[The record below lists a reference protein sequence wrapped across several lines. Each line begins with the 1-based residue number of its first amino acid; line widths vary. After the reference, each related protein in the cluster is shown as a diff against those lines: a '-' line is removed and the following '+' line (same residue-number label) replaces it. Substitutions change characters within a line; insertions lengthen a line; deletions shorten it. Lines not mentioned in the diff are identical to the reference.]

1 MGLDFIRTTAPTF
14 NRALDRRLVEMHTPK
29 LFSGDMPIASRTA
42 SAELCAG
49 VIVTKGEKVLLRVMK
64 DKVIVQ
70 RENAVIGECP
80 NAPPDFAAH
89 LRAGAG
95 IAQGEIKSVQPISE
109 TVEIGI
115 CD

>member
-1 MGLDFIRTTAPTF
+1 MGLDFIRATTPTF
-14 NRALDRRLVEMHTPK
+14 NRVLDRRLVEMHTPK
-29 LFSGDMPIASRTA
+29 LFNRDMRIVSRTA
-42 SAELCAG
+42 SADICGGAT
-49 VIVTKGEKVLLRVMK
+49 VAQGEKVLLRVMK

-70 RENAVIGECP
+70 RKNVVIAECA
-80 NAPPDFAAH
+80 NAPAEFVAH

-95 IAQGEIKSVQPISE
+95 IAEGEIKSLQPISQ